1 MTMTVGSRL
10 KEERERLG
18 CSQTEFARLTGVHR
32 NTLAR
37 YESGDREPE
46 PDFLTRASDV
56 GADFGYLLSGHR
68 STPESL
74 YPLAAARV
82 LSAVAQRANL
92 SGDAL
97 LSLLDLAAKE
107 EALLWGPTNPGGFR
121 SDWAALIDALFENGP
136 MLAQAFKDIRTVAES
151 QEWKLECGRQAQA
164 ALMVYGMLK
173 ETGKVDAL
181 LLENIVKL
189 ARDAAA

>member
-37 YESGDREPE
+37 YESGDREPD

-56 GADFGYLLSGHR
+56 GADYGYLVSGQR

-74 YPLAAARV
+74 YPLAAAR
-82 LSAVAQRANL
+82 LLPAVAQRANL
-92 SGDAL
+92 SGEAL
-97 LSLLDLAAKE
+97 LDLLDLAAEE

-121 SDWAALIDALFENGP
+121 SDWSALIDALFENGP

-151 QEWKLECGRQAQA
+151 QGWKLDCGRHAQA
-164 ALMVYGMLK
+164 ALMVYAVLK
-173 ETGKVDAL
+173 EKGAVDGL
-181 LLENIVKL
+181 FLENIVKL
-189 ARDAAA
+189 ARDAGA